1 MKSSVSEDDVLITEQ
16 LFLRPPK
23 PSNLQVENQALR
35 MLGRQLTKPP
45 KEILKH
51 LVETALE
58 LCQAGTAG
66 VSLIEAT
73 GRGEEVFRW
82 VTLAGAYE
90 RYEGGT
96 IQYDFSPCG
105 VCLRRGGPQ
114 LYSYPERY
122 FTYQKQFEPT
132 VVEVLTV
139 PLVLDGRGLGTIW
152 IMSHDEQRQ
161 FDGEDLRVMTSL
173 ADFTAA
179 ALCSTQSRHAAE
191 DMSRCEQAAR
201 AEAEAANRAKDEFL
215 SIVSHELRTPL
226 TAILLWAE
234 LLSTETLDAA
244 TATQAVKTIERNAKL
259 QSQLIEDLL
268 DISRI
273 VTGNLCLNVDL
284 VELVPVVQA
293 AIDTLRLPAEAK
305 GIQLQTV
312 LNTEVGQVLGD
323 APRLQQVVSNLLDNA
338 IKFTPNGGQVKIQL
352 ARRGTEVW
360 LVVSDTGQGIG
371 SEFLPYVF
379 DRFRQKNSTT
389 SRSQRGLGLGLAIV
403 RNLVELHGG
412 IVQVESPGE
421 GQGTT
426 FTVILPLVATS
437 GCTSDGERIGSK
449 IRNEQLF
456 DNSLLLNG
464 SWVLVVDDEAD
475 ICEAIA
481 LVLRQYGAEVIAV
494 TSIDQALKAIV
505 ADESGRRPD
514 VLLCDIGM
522 PGEDGYTLL
531 RKVRALEA
539 EHGGRI
545 PIAALTAYAKEEDRR
560 QALLAGFQLHVPKP
574 VSPAQLVAVVAN
586 LSGRTAKL

>member
-179 ALCSTQSRHAAE
+179 ALCSAQSRHAAE
-191 DMSRCEQAAR
+191 DMSRREQAAR

-215 SIVSHELRTPL
+215 SMVSHELRTPL

-273 VTGNLCLNVDL
+273 VMGKLCLNVDL

-412 IVQVESPGE
+412 TVQAESPGK

-437 GCTSDGERIGSK
+437 GRTSDGERIGSK

-464 SWVLVVDDEAD
+464 LWVLVVDDEAE

-481 LVLRQYGAEVIAV
+481 LVLRQYGAEVTAI
-494 TSIDQALKAIV
+494 TSTDQALKAIV
-505 ADESGRRPD
+505 ADESGRKPD